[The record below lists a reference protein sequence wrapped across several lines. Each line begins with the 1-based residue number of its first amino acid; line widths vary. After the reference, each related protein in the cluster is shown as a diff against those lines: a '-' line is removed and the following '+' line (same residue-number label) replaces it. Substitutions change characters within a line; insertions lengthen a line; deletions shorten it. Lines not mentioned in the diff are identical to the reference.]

1 MQTVTRAD
9 GETVALWSATDAL
22 VLKMMTSVLQAVL
35 PVHRTCSHV
44 KGHGGH
50 KAAVRRGQRR
60 LVPEIFH
67 II

>member
-9 GETVALWSATDAL
+9 GETLALWSAADAL
-22 VLKMMTSVLQAVL
+22 VLKMMTGALAVL

-60 LVPEIFH
+60 LVPEIFN